1 MLVLLIEGDNE
12 KKINGLTNLAS
23 ANLQVSGNLV
33 QSSSFL
39 KCSSDKDSGK
49 ATSTAL
55 WTSTEAASP
64 QFS

>member
-12 KKINGLTNLAS
+12 KKITGLTNLAS

-55 WTSTEAASP
+55 WISTEAASP

>member
-12 KKINGLTNLAS
+12 KKITGLTNLAS

-33 QSSSFL
+33 QSSSLL

-49 ATSTAL
+49 TTSTAL

-64 QFS
+64 QFP